1 MDIRII
7 LVLIGVNIIAFLL
20 YGADKYRATRKKWR
34 IPEKVLIGIALCGG
48 SAGAL
53 LGIYVFHHK
62 TRKNKFRIGIPL
74 IFVAQI
80 IVVVSACRRIY

>member
-7 LVLIGVNIIAFLL
+7 LVLIGVNIIAFLM

-53 LGIYVFHHK
+53 LGMYVFHHK

>member
-7 LVLIGVNIIAFLL
+7 LVLIGVNIIAFLM

-34 IPEKVLIGIALCGG
+34 LPEKVLIGIALCGG

-53 LGIYVFHHK
+53 LGMYVFHHK

>member
-53 LGIYVFHHK
+53 LGMYVFHHK
-62 TRKNKFRIGIPL
+62 TRKNKCRIGIPL
-74 IFVAQI
+74 IFLAQVI
-80 IVVVSACRRIY
+80 AAISVFSRV

>member
-1 MDIRII
+1 MRTVII

-53 LGIYVFHHK
+53 LGMYVFHHK
-62 TRKNKFRIGIPL
+62 IRKNKFRIGIPL

>member
-7 LVLIGVNIIAFLL
+7 LVLIGVNIIAFLM

-53 LGIYVFHHK
+53 LGMYVFHHK

-74 IFVAQI
+74 IFVVQI

>member
-1 MDIRII
+1 MRTVII
-7 LVLIGVNIIAFLL
+7 LVLIGVNIIAFLM

-53 LGIYVFHHK
+53 LGMYVFHHK

>member
-1 MDIRII
+1 MRTVII
-7 LVLIGVNIIAFLL
+7 IMLIGVNIIAFLL

-53 LGIYVFHHK
+53 LGMYVFHHK

>member
-7 LVLIGVNIIAFLL
+7 LVLIGFHIIAFLL

-53 LGIYVFHHK
+53 LGMYVFHHK

>member
-7 LVLIGVNIIAFLL
+7 LVLIGVNIIAFLM

-53 LGIYVFHHK
+53 LGMYVFHHK
-62 TRKNKFRIGIPL
+62 TRKNKLRIGIPL

>member
-1 MDIRII
+1 MRTVII

-53 LGIYVFHHK
+53 LGMYVFHHK

>member
-1 MDIRII
+1 MRTVII

-34 IPEKVLIGIALCGG
+34 IPEKGLIGIALCGG

-53 LGIYVFHHK
+53 LGMYVFHHK

>member
-53 LGIYVFHHK
+53 LGMYVFHHK
-62 TRKNKFRIGIPL
+62 TRKNKSRIGIPL

>member
-53 LGIYVFHHK
+53 LGMYVFHHK

>member
-53 LGIYVFHHK
+53 LGMYVFHHK
-62 TRKNKFRIGIPL
+62 TRKNQFRIGIPL

>member
-20 YGADKYRATRKKWR
+20 CGADKYRATRKKWR

-53 LGIYVFHHK
+53 LGMYVFHHK